1 MLIEAQ
7 GYKGIYIDKVL
18 AIGYSPNN
26 LKDFINQRKRWA
38 AGCIQ
43 MGKNYHILRQKG
55 LNLRQKLEYLECVN
69 YWFFPIKTILYLI
82 APILYSVFKIAIIN
96 SNMKIFLIMWLPQ
109 YILKRFALD
118 KIYSNLRSTTW
129 NKIYELI
136 LFPSLILTCIKEAL
150 GIRKK
155 EFIVTDKKFKVNKKE
170 KTNIKLL
177 ISHLIFL
184 GINITSCFFSI
195 KNNYILSAIFSI
207 INVGYLI
214 FAIIFDLNKTKCM
227 EENIDK
233 MKTNIK
239 YNYKAIFKIF
249 KEIEV

>member
-1 MLIEAQ
+1 MLIESK
-7 GYKGIYIDKVL
+7 GYKGIYVDKVL

-43 MGKNYHILRQKG
+43 MEKNYHILSQKG
-55 LNLRQKLEYLECVN
+55 LNIRQKLEYLECVN
-69 YWFFPIKTILYLI
+69 YWLFPIKTILYLI
-82 APILYSVFKIAIIN
+82 APILFSVFKIAIIN
-96 SNMKIFLIMWLPQ
+96 SSVNVFLIMWLPQ
-109 YILKRFALD
+109 YILKRFVLD
-118 KIYSNLRSTTW
+118 SVYSNLRSTTW

-136 LFPSLILTCIKEAL
+136 LFPSLIFTCIKEFF

-155 EFIVTDKKFKVNKKE
+155 EFVVTDKQFKVNKKD

-184 GINITSCFFSI
+184 EINIISCFFSI
-195 KNNYILSAIFSI
+195 KNNYILSGIFSI
-207 INVGYLI
+207 INMGYLAL
-214 FAIIFDLNKTKCM
+214 AIIFDLNNTKYM
-227 EENIDK
+227 EENNDK
-233 MKTNIK
+233 MKNNIK

-249 KEIEV
+249 KEIEF